1 MKIHEILAESPTAL
15 SQWKN
20 DEPVDYVKHLTKFF
34 GAPDELTF
42 KRAVWYNK
50 DGFKRVV
57 VLDEFILHT
66 SPSPHYDYVYSYV
79 DMKVPHNLTDDLAR
93 SSESILVDH
102 LKGEVG
108 GRCATLTANAVT
120 IQYVID
126 VVEGNVEPSKLE
138 YENRINSMHDMF
150 DAGEQFELD
159 WWPDSTDDASPDN
172 EYYAEAAHNENFADG
187 KKPGRKGLAKR
198 SGVNTKASVSS
209 LRKTA
214 KNSSGEKQKMAHW
227 LANMKAGRAK
237 KK

>member
-1 MKIHEILAESPTAL
+1 MKINDIITESSTAL

-20 DEPVDYVKHLTKFF
+20 DEPVKYVKHLTKFF
-34 GAPDELTF
+34 GTPDELTY

-108 GRCATLTANAVT
+108 GRCASLTANAVT

-126 VVEGNVEPSKLE
+126 VVEGNVEPSKEE
-138 YENRINSMHDMF
+138 YESRINSMHDMF
-150 DAGEQFELD
+150 DAGEKFELE
-159 WWPDSTDDASPDN
+159 WWPDITDDSSPDN
-172 EYYAEAAHNENFADG
+172 EYYTEAAVYNENFADG
-187 KKPGRKGLAKR
+187 KKPGRKGLSSRVGIPK
-198 SGVNTKASVSS
+198 KATLGQLEKISKSS
-209 LRKTA
+209 T
-214 KNSSGEKQKMAHW
+214 GERRKMAQW
-227 LANMKAGRAK
+227 QLNMRRGKNK
-237 KK
+237 